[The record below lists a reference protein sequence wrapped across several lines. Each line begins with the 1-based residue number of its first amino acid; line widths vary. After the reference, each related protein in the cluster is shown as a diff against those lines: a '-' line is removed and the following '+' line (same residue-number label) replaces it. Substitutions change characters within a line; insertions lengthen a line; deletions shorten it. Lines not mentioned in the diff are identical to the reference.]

1 MEKRDIKFFLCHTAK
16 QTNSFINSYFS
27 ETYSCI
33 FVKDKKPESI
43 GVLWSAVVLW
53 KIEYHPCQESWR
65 LKKEILWTL
74 FLYLNFI
81 PRNPTIRLSKPLYIP
96 PLILNLYKMFIYS
109 EIEFSIFW
117 SLRILFRMKSLRNIH
132 ELYYF

>member
-1 MEKRDIKFFLCHTAK
+1 MIGSRIFSKNLGYFQNNFEMKIQLKSTLYFCFVSKLIWSRNSHWKKYTNKRFIKFPITLLFWKNVIWSFFLCHTAK
-16 QTNSFINSYFS
+16 QNNSFINFS

-65 LKKEILWTL
+65 LKKVIL
-74 FLYLNFI
+74 
-81 PRNPTIRLSKPLYIP
+81 
-96 PLILNLYKMFIYS
+96 
-109 EIEFSIFW
+109 
-117 SLRILFRMKSLRNIH
+117 
-132 ELYYF
+132 